1 MRGGRA
7 QCGVRAQSNL
17 VVVRASLHLH
27 QNGYVPSFEL
37 FGSVTVTVRVSGRV
51 ADLYGVESL

>member
-1 MRGGRA
+1 M
-7 QCGVRAQSNL
+7 RAQSNL